1 MVGGV
6 LVTLGALLA
15 VEIAEPTWIDFDGRY
30 VGAAVLV
37 LLGLGLLVRGARG

>member
-6 LVTLGALLA
+6 LVALGTLVA

-37 LLGLGLLVRGARG
+37 LLGLWLLVRGTRG